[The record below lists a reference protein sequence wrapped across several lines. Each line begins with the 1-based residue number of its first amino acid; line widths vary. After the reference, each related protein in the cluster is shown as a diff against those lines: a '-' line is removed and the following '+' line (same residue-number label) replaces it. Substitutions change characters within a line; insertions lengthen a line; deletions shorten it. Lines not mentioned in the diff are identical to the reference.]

1 MNYDRPA
8 ISGVAIALG
17 FILFF
22 PIGIVLLAVRLWKHR
37 DLSYQKVIDWK
48 NAGTTFLIIFI
59 PFMISFLLHLAAG
72 SDIQYWVMVWV
83 VLLDLI
89 PGIYMLWKSR
99 QRRKQLFARYDHYRH
114 LVLVQG
120 MTSIQTLAE
129 TVNQRP
135 AVVVNDLQR
144 MIYLGVFQDAF
155 IDMYSMSIVFNQ
167 WAPAAS
173 TVNVNVSVSGGSFVP
188 QQNKPPAP
196 APPPTPKTVECPGCG
211 SSALLQPGE
220 NKKCPYCDSPLAYP
234 QHG

>member
-17 FILFF
+17 LILFF
-22 PIGIVLLAVRLWKHR
+22 PIGFILLAIRLWKHR
-37 DLSYQKVIDWK
+37 DLSYQKVIDWR

-59 PFMISFLLHLAAG
+59 PFLISFLLHLAAG

-89 PGIYMLWKSR
+89 PGIYMLWKSGE
-99 QRRKQLFARYDHYRH
+99 RRKQLFARYDHYRH

-120 MTSIQTLAE
+120 VTSVQTLAE
-129 TVNQRP
+129 TTNQRP

-167 WAPAAS
+167 WAPGAS
-173 TVNVNVSVSGGSFVP
+173 MVNVNVSVNGDSFVP
-188 QQNKPPAP
+188 QQSRPQT
-196 APPPTPKTVECPGCG
+196 PPPTPKTVECSGCG
-211 SSALLQPGE
+211 SSALLKPGE
-220 NKKCPYCDSPLAYP
+220 NKTCPYCDSPLAYP